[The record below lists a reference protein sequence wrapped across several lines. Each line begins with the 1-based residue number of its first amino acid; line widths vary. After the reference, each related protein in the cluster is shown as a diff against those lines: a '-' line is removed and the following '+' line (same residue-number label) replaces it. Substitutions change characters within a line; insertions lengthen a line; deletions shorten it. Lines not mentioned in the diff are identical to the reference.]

1 MLNLHFLYLGKI
13 LVMKNTLLTLA
24 LLISFSSFGQIVVKN
39 KLYKVVYSEFY
50 QQPISLEYKYPNPFE
65 YKQSSLMDTVSFELR
80 EMKLAELKSITYEE
94 VEVSKFVSIG
104 GYYVDKNGTVTN
116 SKIYDEEEKQIVI
129 EYPKSTT
136 TKIDTI
142 IKETKLT
149 KFVAPTGVITSDDG
163 DYKQPYDKGHL
174 APKQS
179 FPNNEYNDFLFSFLN
194 CALMHR
200 SLNRG
205 LWKAL
210 ENKERGIS
218 KSAVLKVKILV
229 SFGKNNLVDGGASV
243 PDFFTKILDYR
254 KFDENNKEIYVREVY
269 TFPND
274 ASVKGKNI
282 ENYKVKSLS
291 I

>member
-1 MLNLHFLYLGKI
+1 MKKI
-13 LVMKNTLLTLA
+13 LFTLA

-80 EMKLAELKSITYEE
+80 EMKLAELKSITYEA
-94 VEVSKFVSIG
+94 VEGSKSVSIG

-179 FPNNEYNDFLFSFLN
+179 FPNNEYNDFMFSFLN

>member
-1 MLNLHFLYLGKI
+1 MKKI
-13 LVMKNTLLTLA
+13 LFTLA

-65 YKQSSLMDTVSFELR
+65 YKPLALMDTVSSEQMVVMRPFPDYVVAK
-80 EMKLAELKSITYEE
+80 KLLENGMLDA
-94 VEVSKFVSIG
+94 

-142 IKETKLT
+142 IKKTKLT
-149 KFVAPTGVITSDDG
+149 KFVAPTGIITSDDG

-179 FPNNEYNDFLFSFLN
+179 FPNEEYNDFMFSYLN

-200 SLNRG
+200 SLNGDGG

-229 SFGKNNLVDGGASV
+229 SFGKNNVVDGGASV

-254 KFDENNKEIYVREVY
+254 KFDENNEVINVREVY

-274 ASVKGKNI
+274 ASVKGKDI

>member
-1 MLNLHFLYLGKI
+1 
-13 LVMKNTLLTLA
+13 MKNTLLTLA

-65 YKQSSLMDTVSFELR
+65 YKQSLLMDTVSFELR

-179 FPNNEYNDFLFSFLN
+179 FPNNEYNDFMFSFLN

-229 SFGKNNLVDGGASV
+229 SFGKNNVVDGGASV

-254 KFDENNKEIYVREVY
+254 KFDENNEVINVREVY

-274 ASVKGKNI
+274 ASVKGKDI
-282 ENYKVKSLS
+282 ENYKVKALS

>member
-1 MLNLHFLYLGKI
+1 MKKI
-13 LVMKNTLLTLA
+13 LFTLG
-24 LLISFSSFGQIVVKN
+24 LLFSFSSYGQIVVKN

-80 EMKLAELKSITYEE
+80 EMKLAELKSITYEA
-94 VEVSKFVSIG
+94 VEGSKSVSIG

-136 TKIDTI
+136 IKIDTI
-142 IKETKLT
+142 IKKTKLT
-149 KFVAPTGVITSDDG
+149 KFVAPTGIITSDDG

-179 FPNNEYNDFLFSFLN
+179 FPNEEYNDFMFSYLN

-200 SLNRG
+200 SLNGDGG

-229 SFGKNNLVDGGASV
+229 SFGKNNVVDGGASV
-243 PDFFTKILDYR
+243 PDFFTKILDYK
-254 KFDENNKEIYVREVY
+254 KFDENNEVINVREVY

-274 ASVKGKNI
+274 ASVKGKDI

>member
-1 MLNLHFLYLGKI
+1 MRK
-13 LVMKNTLLTLA
+13 LLLLSA

-65 YKQSSLMDTVSFELR
+65 YKQSLLMDTVSFELR
-80 EMKLAELKSITYEE
+80 EMKLAELKSITYGE

-149 KFVAPTGVITSDDG
+149 KFIAPTGVITSDDG

-179 FPNNEYNDFLFSFLN
+179 FPNEEYNDFLFSFLN

-229 SFGKNNLVDGGASV
+229 SFGKNNVVDGGASV

-254 KFDENNKEIYVREVY
+254 KFDENNEVINVREVY

-274 ASVKGKNI
+274 ASVKGKDI

>member
-1 MLNLHFLYLGKI
+1 MKKI
-13 LVMKNTLLTLA
+13 LFTLA

-65 YKQSSLMDTVSFELR
+65 YKQSLLMDTVSFELR
-80 EMKLAELKSITYEE
+80 KMKLAELKSITNEE
-94 VEVSKFVSIG
+94 VEGSKSVSIG

-179 FPNNEYNDFLFSFLN
+179 FPNNEYNDFMFSFLN

-274 ASVKGKNI
+274 ASVKGKDI

>member
-1 MLNLHFLYLGKI
+1 MKKI
-13 LVMKNTLLTLA
+13 LFTLA

-65 YKQSSLMDTVSFELR
+65 YKSLRIDTVSFKPMAVKRAL
-80 EMKLAELKSITYEE
+80 KLDSLNFLPMLIEGKIMRDA
-94 VEVSKFVSIG
+94 

-179 FPNNEYNDFLFSFLN
+179 FPNNEYNDFMFSFLN

-274 ASVKGKNI
+274 ASVKGKDI

>member
-1 MLNLHFLYLGKI
+1 
-13 LVMKNTLLTLA
+13 MKNILFTLA
-24 LLISFSSFGQIVVKN
+24 LLVSFSSFGQIVVIN

-65 YKQSSLMDTVSFELR
+65 YKPLALMDTVSFELI
-80 EMKLAELKSITYEE
+80 EMRKLAELKSITHEE
-94 VEVSKFVSIG
+94 VEGSKSVSIG

-149 KFVAPTGVITSDDG
+149 KFIAPTGVITSDDG

-179 FPNNEYNDFLFSFLN
+179 FPNNEYNDFMFSFLN

-229 SFGKNNLVDGGASV
+229 SFGKNNVVDGGASV

-274 ASVKGKNI
+274 ASVKGKDI

>member
-1 MLNLHFLYLGKI
+1 MKKI
-13 LVMKNTLLTLA
+13 LFTLG
-24 LLISFSSFGQIVVKN
+24 LLFSFSSYGQIVVKN

-65 YKQSSLMDTVSFELR
+65 YKPLRIDTLSFKPYKVFVEGVKFDSLDYAVKNTVTWDN
-80 EMKLAELKSITYEE
+80 AYA
-94 VEVSKFVSIG
+94 

-179 FPNNEYNDFLFSFLN
+179 FPNNEYNDFMFSFLN

-229 SFGKNNLVDGGASV
+229 SFGKNNVVDGGASV
-243 PDFFTKILDYR
+243 PDFFTKILDYK
-254 KFDENNKEIYVREVY
+254 KFDENNEVINVREVY

-274 ASVKGKNI
+274 ASVKGKDI

>member
-1 MLNLHFLYLGKI
+1 
-13 LVMKNTLLTLA
+13 MKNTLLTLA

-65 YKQSSLMDTVSFELR
+65 YKQSLLMDTVSFELR
-80 EMKLAELKSITYEE
+80 ELKLAVLKSITYEE
-94 VEVSKFVSIG
+94 VGGKDLVSIG

-229 SFGKNNLVDGGASV
+229 SFGKNNVVDGGASV

-254 KFDENNKEIYVREVY
+254 KFDENNEVINVREVY

-274 ASVKGKNI
+274 ASVKGKDI
-282 ENYKVKSLS
+282 ENYKVKALS

>member
-1 MLNLHFLYLGKI
+1 MKKI
-13 LVMKNTLLTLA
+13 LFTLA

-65 YKQSSLMDTVSFELR
+65 YKPLRTDTVSFKQMELPR
-80 EMKLAELKSITYEE
+80 VIKRDSLNYAFAKVIR
-94 VEVSKFVSIG
+94 INDA

-142 IKETKLT
+142 IKKTKLT
-149 KFVAPTGVITSDDG
+149 KFIAPTGVITSDDG

-179 FPNNEYNDFLFSFLN
+179 FPNEEYNDFMFSYLN

-200 SLNRG
+200 SLNGDGG

-229 SFGKNNLVDGGASV
+229 SFGKNNVVDGGASV

-254 KFDENNKEIYVREVY
+254 KFDENNEVINVREVY

-274 ASVKGKNI
+274 ASVKGKDI

>member
-1 MLNLHFLYLGKI
+1 
-13 LVMKNTLLTLA
+13 MKNTLLTLA

-39 KLYKVVYSEFY
+39 MLYKVVYSEFY

-65 YKQSSLMDTVSFELR
+65 YKQSLLMDTVSFEVR
-80 EMKLAELKSITYEE
+80 EMKLADRGITFEE
-94 VEVSKFVSIG
+94 VAVSKLVSIG

-149 KFVAPTGVITSDDG
+149 KFIAPTGVITSDDG

-229 SFGKNNLVDGGASV
+229 SFGKNNVVDGGASV

-254 KFDENNKEIYVREVY
+254 KFDENNEVINVREVY

-274 ASVKGKNI
+274 ASVKGKDI

>member
-1 MLNLHFLYLGKI
+1 MKKI
-13 LVMKNTLLTLA
+13 LFTLA

-65 YKQSSLMDTVSFELR
+65 YKQSLLMDTVSFELR

-94 VEVSKFVSIG
+94 VEVSQLVSIG

-136 TKIDTI
+136 IKIDTI
-142 IKETKLT
+142 IKKTKLT
-149 KFVAPTGVITSDDG
+149 KFVAPTGIITSDDG

-179 FPNNEYNDFLFSFLN
+179 FPNNEYNDFMFSFLN

-229 SFGKNNLVDGGASV
+229 SFGKNNVVDGGASV
-243 PDFFTKILDYR
+243 PDFFTKILDYK
-254 KFDENNKEIYVREVY
+254 KFDENNEVINVREVY

-274 ASVKGKNI
+274 ASVKGKDI

>member
-1 MLNLHFLYLGKI
+1 
-13 LVMKNTLLTLA
+13 MKNILFTLA

-65 YKQSSLMDTVSFELR
+65 YKPLRIDTVSFKPMVLKR
-80 EMKLAELKSITYEE
+80 VLKLDSLNYAVAKEGKIMLND
-94 VEVSKFVSIG
+94 

-142 IKETKLT
+142 IKKTKLT
-149 KFVAPTGVITSDDG
+149 KFIAPTGVITSDDG

-179 FPNNEYNDFLFSFLN
+179 FPNEEYNDFMFSFLN

-210 ENKERGIS
+210 ENKEREIS
-218 KSAVLKVKILV
+218 KSAVLYPR
-229 SFGKNNLVDGGASV
+229 N
-243 PDFFTKILDYR
+243 
-254 KFDENNKEIYVREVY
+254 
-269 TFPND
+269 
-274 ASVKGKNI
+274 
-282 ENYKVKSLS
+282 
-291 I
+291 

>member
-1 MLNLHFLYLGKI
+1 
-13 LVMKNTLLTLA
+13 MKNILLTLA

-65 YKQSSLMDTVSFELR
+65 YKQSLLMDTVSFEVR
-80 EMKLAELKSITYEE
+80 EMKLADRGITFEE
-94 VEVSKFVSIG
+94 VAVSKLVSIG

-205 LWKAL
+205 IWKAL

-229 SFGKNNLVDGGASV
+229 SFGKNNVVDGGASV

-254 KFDENNKEIYVREVY
+254 KFDENNEVINVREVY

-274 ASVKGKNI
+274 ASVKGKDI
-282 ENYKVKSLS
+282 ENYKVKALS

>member
-1 MLNLHFLYLGKI
+1 
-13 LVMKNTLLTLA
+13 MKNILFTLA
-24 LLISFSSFGQIVVKN
+24 LLFSFSSFGQIVVKN

-65 YKQSSLMDTVSFELR
+65 YKPLAPMDTVSFELR
-80 EMKLAELKSITYEE
+80 EMKLAELKSVTYEE
-94 VEVSKFVSIG
+94 VEGSKSISIG

-179 FPNNEYNDFLFSFLN
+179 FPNNEYNDFMFSFLN

-229 SFGKNNLVDGGASV
+229 SFGKNNVVGGGASV

-274 ASVKGKNI
+274 ASVKGKDI

>member
-1 MLNLHFLYLGKI
+1 MKKI
-13 LVMKNTLLTLA
+13 LFTLA

-65 YKQSSLMDTVSFELR
+65 YKPLALMDTVSSEQMVVMRPFPDYVVAK
-80 EMKLAELKSITYEE
+80 KLLENGMLDA
-94 VEVSKFVSIG
+94 

-179 FPNNEYNDFLFSFLN
+179 FPNEEYNDFMFSYLN

-200 SLNRG
+200 SLNGDGG

-229 SFGKNNLVDGGASV
+229 SFGKNNVVDGGASV

-254 KFDENNKEIYVREVY
+254 KFDENNEVINVREVY

-274 ASVKGKNI
+274 ASVKGKDI

>member
-1 MLNLHFLYLGKI
+1 
-13 LVMKNTLLTLA
+13 MKNILLTLA

-80 EMKLAELKSITYEE
+80 EMKLAELKSITYEA
-94 VEVSKFVSIG
+94 VEGSKSVSIG

-149 KFVAPTGVITSDDG
+149 KFIAPTGVITSDDG

-179 FPNNEYNDFLFSFLN
+179 FPNEEYNDFLFSFLN

-229 SFGKNNLVDGGASV
+229 SFGKNNVVDGGASV

-254 KFDENNKEIYVREVY
+254 KFDENNEVINVREVY

-274 ASVKGKNI
+274 ASVKGKDI

>member
-1 MLNLHFLYLGKI
+1 
-13 LVMKNTLLTLA
+13 MKNILLTLA

-65 YKQSSLMDTVSFELR
+65 YKPLALMDTVSSEQMVVMLPY
-80 EMKLAELKSITYEE
+80 ADYVVANY
-94 VEVSKFVSIG
+94 VEGKIMLDA

-142 IKETKLT
+142 IKKTKLT
-149 KFVAPTGVITSDDG
+149 KFVAPTGIITSDDG

-179 FPNNEYNDFLFSFLN
+179 FPNEEYNDFMFSYLN

-200 SLNRG
+200 SLNGDGG

-229 SFGKNNLVDGGASV
+229 SFGKNNVVDGGASV

-254 KFDENNKEIYVREVY
+254 KFDENNEVINVREVY

-274 ASVKGKNI
+274 ASVKGKDI
-282 ENYKVKSLS
+282 ENYKVKALS

>member
-1 MLNLHFLYLGKI
+1 MKKI
-13 LVMKNTLLTLA
+13 LFTLA

-65 YKQSSLMDTVSFELR
+65 YKPLRIDTVSYKPIIFKRVL
-80 EMKLAELKSITYEE
+80 KLDSLNDAVAKEYKIMLDA
-94 VEVSKFVSIG
+94 

-179 FPNNEYNDFLFSFLN
+179 FPNEEYNDFMFSYLN

-200 SLNRG
+200 SLNGDGG

-229 SFGKNNLVDGGASV
+229 SFGKNNVVDGGASV

-254 KFDENNKEIYVREVY
+254 KFDENNEVINVREVY

-274 ASVKGKNI
+274 ASVKGKDI
-282 ENYKVKSLS
+282 ENYKVKALS

>member
-1 MLNLHFLYLGKI
+1 MKKI
-13 LVMKNTLLTLA
+13 LFTLA

-65 YKQSSLMDTVSFELR
+65 YKQSLLMDTVSFELR
-80 EMKLAELKSITYEE
+80 EMKLAELKSITYGE

-149 KFVAPTGVITSDDG
+149 KFIAPTGVITSDDG

-179 FPNNEYNDFLFSFLN
+179 FPNEEYNDFLFSFLN

-229 SFGKNNLVDGGASV
+229 SFGKNNVVDGGASV

-254 KFDENNKEIYVREVY
+254 KFDENNEVINVREVY

-274 ASVKGKNI
+274 ASVKGKDI

>member
-1 MLNLHFLYLGKI
+1 
-13 LVMKNTLLTLA
+13 MKNILFTLA
-24 LLISFSSFGQIVVKN
+24 LLVSFSSFGQIVVIN

-65 YKQSSLMDTVSFELR
+65 YKQSLLMDTVSFELI
-80 EMKLAELKSITYEE
+80 EMRKLAELKSITHEE
-94 VEVSKFVSIG
+94 VEGSKSVSIG

-129 EYPKSTT
+129 EYPESTT

-149 KFVAPTGVITSDDG
+149 KFIAPTGVITSDDG

-179 FPNNEYNDFLFSFLN
+179 FPNNEYNDFMFSFLN

-229 SFGKNNLVDGGASV
+229 SFGKNNVVDGGASV

-274 ASVKGKNI
+274 ASVKGKDI

>member
-1 MLNLHFLYLGKI
+1 
-13 LVMKNTLLTLA
+13 MKKLFYTLA
-24 LLISFSSFGQIVVKN
+24 LLISFSSYGQIVVKN

-65 YKQSSLMDTVSFELR
+65 YKQSLLMDTVSFELR
-80 EMKLAELKSITYEE
+80 EMKLAELKSITNEE
-94 VEVSKFVSIG
+94 VEGSKSVSIG

-142 IKETKLT
+142 IKKTKLT
-149 KFVAPTGVITSDDG
+149 KFIAPTGVITSDDG

-179 FPNNEYNDFLFSFLN
+179 FPNEEYNDFMFSFLN

-210 ENKERGIS
+210 ENKEREIS

-229 SFGKNNLVDGGASV
+229 SFGKNNVVDGGASV

-254 KFDENNKEIYVREVY
+254 KFDENNEVINVREVY

-274 ASVKGKNI
+274 ASVKGKDI

>member
-1 MLNLHFLYLGKI
+1 
-13 LVMKNTLLTLA
+13 MKNILYTLA
-24 LLISFSSFGQIVVKN
+24 LLVSFSSFGQIVVKN
-39 KLYKVVYSEFY
+39 KLYRVIYSEFY

-65 YKQSSLMDTVSFELR
+65 YKSLRLDTVS
-80 EMKLAELKSITYEE
+80 LKPMVVKRVAKFDSLNYAVANT
-94 VEVSKFVSIG
+94 VEGEIMLNA

-149 KFVAPTGVITSDDG
+149 KFIAPTGVITSDDG

-174 APKQS
+174 APKRS
-179 FPNNEYNDFLFSFLN
+179 FPNDEYNDFMFSFLN

-229 SFGKNNLVDGGASV
+229 SFGKNNVVDGGASV

-254 KFDENNKEIYVREVY
+254 KFDENNKEISVREVY

-274 ASVKGKNI
+274 ASVKGKDI
-282 ENYKVKSLS
+282 ENYKVTALSL
-291 I
+291 

>member
-1 MLNLHFLYLGKI
+1 MKKI
-13 LVMKNTLLTLA
+13 LFTLG
-24 LLISFSSFGQIVVKN
+24 LLVSFSSYGQIVVKN
-39 KLYKVVYSEFY
+39 KLYKVIYSEFY

-65 YKQSSLMDTVSFELR
+65 YKQSLLMDTVSFELR
-80 EMKLAELKSITYEE
+80 EMKLAVLKKPIPFHEAE
-94 VEVSKFVSIG
+94 GSKSVFIG

-179 FPNNEYNDFLFSFLN
+179 FPNNEYNDFMFSFLN

-274 ASVKGKNI
+274 ASVKGKDI

>member
-1 MLNLHFLYLGKI
+1 MNKI
-13 LVMKNTLLTLA
+13 LFTLA

-65 YKQSSLMDTVSFELR
+65 YKQSLLMDTVSFELR
-80 EMKLAELKSITYEE
+80 EMKLPEHKNITYKE
-94 VEVSKFVSIG
+94 VAVSKLVSIG

-149 KFVAPTGVITSDDG
+149 KFIAPTGVITSDDG

-179 FPNNEYNDFLFSFLN
+179 FPNEEYNDFLFSFLN

-205 LWKAL
+205 IWKAL

-229 SFGKNNLVDGGASV
+229 SFGKNNVVDGGASV

-254 KFDENNKEIYVREVY
+254 KFDENNEVINVREVY

-274 ASVKGKNI
+274 ASVKGKDI

>member
-1 MLNLHFLYLGKI
+1 MKKI
-13 LVMKNTLLTLA
+13 LFTLG

-39 KLYKVVYSEFY
+39 KLYKVIYSEFY

-65 YKQSSLMDTVSFELR
+65 YKQSLLMDTVSFELR
-80 EMKLAELKSITYEE
+80 EMKLAELKSITNEE
-94 VEVSKFVSIG
+94 VEGSKSVSIG

-179 FPNNEYNDFLFSFLN
+179 FPNNEYNDFMFSFLN

-274 ASVKGKNI
+274 ASVKGKDI